1 MSSSISYHPK
11 NEITHLLPVC
21 ESPRFFNSPLRVAT
35 VSPFQLLWEDNKT
48 ADAKFAD
55 CCCIGLAPT
64 AADAAVALEEAA
76 EVAAV
81 DLDAA
86 LNRPVETLRRIIVKD
101 MGMSKYM

>member
-11 NEITHLLPVC
+11 DEIAHLLPVC

-64 AADAAVALEEAA
+64 AAEAAVALEAE

-86 LNRPVETLRRIIVKD
+86 LNRPVETLRRIIVKV
-101 MGMSKYM
+101 MGISKYM

>member
-1 MSSSISYHPK
+1 
-11 NEITHLLPVC
+11 
-21 ESPRFFNSPLRVAT
+21 VAT

-64 AADAAVALEEAA
+64 AADAAVALEAE

-86 LNRPVETLRRIIVKD
+86 LNRPVETLRRIIVKV
-101 MGMSKYM
+101 MGISKYV

>member
-1 MSSSISYHPK
+1 
-11 NEITHLLPVC
+11 
-21 ESPRFFNSPLRVAT
+21 
-35 VSPFQLLWEDNKT
+35 
-48 ADAKFAD
+48 
-55 CCCIGLAPT
+55 
-64 AADAAVALEEAA
+64 LEEAA